1 MLTRSTTSLRLM
13 LIDRLLPAMLG
24 LLLVGALAANWV
36 ALRAATKAYDRGL
49 LDTAFAI
56 AEQLRVVDGKLQLPL
71 SQQARAVLL
80 TDKFDQVFYAVHGSQ
95 GELLD
100 GNPELPMPP
109 LEDWQQ
115 MGSEGRW
122 YYDGTLAG
130 EPVRLAGYQRHFGDQ
145 TVTILAAETLVKR
158 KELVRDILLG
168 MLLPEVLLVLVAASV
183 IWFGVRSGLR
193 PLDTLRAELADRSQ
207 ADLRPVTVS
216 VPEEIQPV
224 VTEVNGLLMRLDTAL
239 TSQRHFVSDAAHQ
252 LRTPLA
258 TALLY
263 SANLARPEL
272 PDAARA
278 RFASKAT
285 EQLKRLERL
294 IQDVLLFARGESI
307 GRDVIPAAALI
318 AEAAQTL
325 EPLCR
330 DKGVDFSVCAEVGE
344 VQIVGSRKALGG
356 ALLNLL
362 ENALQAS
369 EGRHDGSAKVCLN
382 VVADERSVLIHVQD
396 SGKGIAPEVQARI
409 FEPFF
414 TTRGQGTGLGLAI
427 ALGVARAHG
436 GTIEVSSVAGQG
448 SDFVLRLPAATMTE
462 EQSTQ

>member
-1 MLTRSTTSLRLM
+1 MSDAAQ
-13 LIDRLLPAMLG
+13 IPA
-24 LLLVGALAANWV
+24 
-36 ALRAATKAYDRGL
+36 
-49 LDTAFAI
+49 
-56 AEQLRVVDGKLQLPL
+56 
-71 SQQARAVLL
+71 
-80 TDKFDQVFYAVHGSQ
+80 
-95 GELLD
+95 
-100 GNPELPMPP
+100 PELKAQELQRAFDVFNQVS
-109 LEDWQQ
+109 LELTQAY
-115 MGSEGRW
+115 EGLQAKVESL
-122 YYDGTLAG
+122 T
-130 EPVRLAGYQRHFGDQ
+130 
-145 TVTILAAETLVKR
+145 
-158 KELVRDILLG
+158 
-168 MLLPEVLLVLVAASV
+168 
-183 IWFGVRSGLR
+183 
-193 PLDTLRAELADRSQ
+193 AELAVANGELRRQYQEKEALSERLSLLLNALPAGVVVLDSTARVSEANPVARSMLGESISGENWSALAEAKLAATDAPDEWQ
-207 ADLRPVTVS
+207 LAGRRVSIAESPLDSAGGRILLIHDITVAHELKAN
-216 VPEEIQPV
+216 VERHQ
-224 VTEVNGLLMRLDTAL
+224 RLAAMGEMAASL
-239 TSQRHFVSDAAHQ
+239 AHQ

-263 SANLARPEL
+263 SANLAQPEL
-272 PDAARA
+272 SDAARA

-369 EGRHDGSAKVCLN
+369 EVRHDGSAKVCLKA
-382 VVADERSVLIHVQD
+382 VVYGRNVLIHVQD

-436 GTIEVSSVAGQG
+436 GTIEVSSTPEQG
-448 SDFVLRLPAATMTE
+448 SDFVLRLPAVTMADE
-462 EQSTQ
+462 STRQ